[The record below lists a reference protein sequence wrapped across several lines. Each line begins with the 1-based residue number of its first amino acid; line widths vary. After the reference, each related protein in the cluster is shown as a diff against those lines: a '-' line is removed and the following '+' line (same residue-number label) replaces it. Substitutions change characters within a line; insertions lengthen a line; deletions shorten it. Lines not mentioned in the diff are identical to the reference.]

1 MAKKQ
6 RVSPV
11 SLTPDIESLKGSS
24 RTIGD
29 LPTPE
34 MVNESVAIVTNKA
47 DKTADKTAEKTVE
60 KTLEKK
66 TVQKAEKKTVEIV
79 RNPRKR
85 ETAKGT
91 QSFTVMIDKSIASEA
106 KVKAVQTGMT
116 FSDLVT
122 KALVEYLRNT

>member
-11 SLTPDIESLKGSS
+11 APPPDIESLKGSS

-34 MVNESVAIVTNKA
+34 MVDESVAIVTNKA
-47 DKTADKTAEKTVE
+47 E
-60 KTLEKK
+60 
-66 TVQKAEKKTVEIV
+66 KAEKKIV
-79 RNPRKR
+79 NEERNQRKR

-91 QSFTVMIDKSIASEA
+91 QSFTVMIDKDIASEA

-122 KALVEYLRNT
+122 KAIVEYLRNT

>member
-11 SLTPDIESLKGSS
+11 ALPPNIESLKGSS

-34 MVNESVAIVTNKA
+34 MVDESVAIVTNKA
-47 DKTADKTAEKTVE
+47 EKTVE
-60 KTLEKK
+60 KKATQKVEKK
-66 TVQKAEKKTVEIV
+66 IV
-79 RNPRKR
+79 KEERNQRKR

-122 KALVEYLRNT
+122 KAIVEYLRNT

>member
-11 SLTPDIESLKGSS
+11 APPPDIESLKGFS
-24 RTIGD
+24 RTTGD

-34 MVNESVAIVTNKA
+34 MVDESVAIVTNK
-47 DKTADKTAEKTVE
+47 TEESV
-60 KTLEKK
+60 EKK
-66 TVQKAEKKTVEIV
+66 TAQKAEKKVVKVE
-79 RNPRKR
+79 RNQRKR

-91 QSFTVMIDKSIASEA
+91 QSFTVMIDKDIASDA

-122 KALVEYLRNT
+122 KALVEYLRNS

>member
-11 SLTPDIESLKGSS
+11 TPPPDIESLKGSF
-24 RTIGD
+24 RTTGD
-29 LPTPE
+29 LPTPA
-34 MVNESVAIVTNKA
+34 MVDESVAIVTTKI
-47 DKTADKTAEKTVE
+47 DKIEKTADKKTEKTV
-60 KTLEKK
+60 EKK
-66 TVQKAEKKTVEIV
+66 TVQKAEKKIVKEV
-79 RNPRKR
+79 RNQRKR

-91 QSFTVMIDKSIASEA
+91 QSFTVMIDKEIASEA

>member
-11 SLTPDIESLKGSS
+11 APPPDIESLKGSS

-34 MVNESVAIVTNKA
+34 MVDESVAIVTNKA
-47 DKTADKTAEKTVE
+47 EKA
-60 KTLEKK
+60 KK
-66 TVQKAEKKTVEIV
+66 KIV
-79 RNPRKR
+79 NEERNQRKR

-91 QSFTVMIDKSIASEA
+91 QSFTVMIDKDIASEA

-122 KALVEYLRNT
+122 KAIVEYLRNT

>member
-11 SLTPDIESLKGSS
+11 SPPPDIESLKGSF
-24 RTIGD
+24 RTTGD
-29 LPTPE
+29 LPTPA
-34 MVNESVAIVTNKA
+34 MVDESVAIVTNK
-47 DKTADKTAEKTVE
+47 TEKPV
-60 KTLEKK
+60 EKK
-66 TVQKAEKKTVEIV
+66 TVQKTEKKIVKEV
-79 RNPRKR
+79 RNQRKR

-91 QSFTVMIDKSIASEA
+91 QSFTVMIDKDIASEA

-122 KALVEYLRNT
+122 KALVDYLRNT